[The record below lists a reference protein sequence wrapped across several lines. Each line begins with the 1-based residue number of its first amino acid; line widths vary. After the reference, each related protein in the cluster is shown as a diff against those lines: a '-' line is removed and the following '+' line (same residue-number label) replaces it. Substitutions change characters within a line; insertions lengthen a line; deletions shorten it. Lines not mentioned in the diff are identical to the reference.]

1 MHDSR
6 NPDIFDVAN
15 WFLSHK
21 PMTHKKLQKLCY
33 YYKAWGLAL
42 YGTDLLPNS
51 DFEAWVH
58 GPVNRALYAK
68 YADYGWQKISVED
81 QTAPNLGEEASNVL
95 DAVYTTY
102 GDFSG
107 DQLESLTHSET
118 PWIKARGDLKP
129 WESCTDTISEDDM
142 RSYYRKKY
150 EDAQN
155 D

>member
-1 MHDSR
+1 MREDR

-68 YADYGWQKISVED
+68 YADYGWNDIPSVSED
-81 QTAPNLGEEASNVL
+81 TAIFDEKEL
-95 DAVYTTY
+95 DLLESVWMTY
-102 GDFSG
+102 GEMSANA
-107 DQLESLTHSET
+107 LEAQTHIEE
-118 PWIKARGDLKP
+118 PWRRARHGIPDYQNC
-129 WESCTDTISEDDM
+129 EVIIDTNIMEQ
-142 RSYYRKKY
+142 YYRRVY
-150 EDAQN
+150 RDEQGE
-155 D
+155 